1 MSKKL
6 CFDKNTFFIGII
18 IIIFILLILSYF
30 INIQYNNNNDAKIHN
45 LINKK
50 ILNIKDKIINNK
62 RNTNNNYNYTNDKVL
77 EEDVIANQLEE
88 DVIANQLEEDEK
100 KCEHIALENVYERIY
115 ERIVPKEQ
123 ELIQTHIELVK
134 KKALSDINEYEYE
147 VPEQKT
153 LEQELIQNHI
163 ELVNKKGLSDI
174 KEYEYKVPEHNTLE
188 QHVVHE
194 QDININ
200 TKVNFKNNINDRMND
215 RESHEI
221 IKYKINDEVQQR
233 DLNVLLNPIYPPLA
247 RVERPIFDNLIRM
260 NFGQA
265 TRGSEDTFRLMAYLI
280 NTNKNDVDMGNN
292 IWKLFGRQTYKGS
305 NIGEF
310 YVSPVN
316 DHTSD
321 MKIYLKNEM
330 MPKDKIRDIYALPT
344 EVYLESPFFSKNA
357 YTINELPKSD
367 FNSNYL

>member
-6 CFDKNTFFIGII
+6 CFDKNTFIIGIVMM
-18 IIIFILLILSYF
+18 IFILLISSYF
-30 INIQYNNNNDAKIHN
+30 INLKYNNNDAKLHN

-62 RNTNNNYNYTNDKVL
+62 TNINIEKNTNNNYYDDNSSDKVL
-77 EEDVIANQLEE
+77 KEDIININSEECV
-88 DVIANQLEEDEK
+88 
-100 KCEHIALENVYERIY
+100 
-115 ERIVPKEQ
+115 VPEQ
-123 ELIQTHIELVK
+123 ELINNHIELVK
-134 KKALSDINEYEYE
+134 NKALSDLEEIK
-147 VPEQKT
+147 QKS
-153 LEQELIQNHI
+153 LEHELKQELKQ
-163 ELVNKKGLSDI
+163 ELKHEL
-174 KEYEYKVPEHNTLE
+174 
-188 QHVVHE
+188 E
-194 QDININ
+194 QDIDIN
-200 TKVNFKNNINDRMND
+200 NKFNFKNNINNRINERD
-215 RESHEI
+215 EI

-247 RVERPIFDNLIRM
+247 RVERPMFDNLIRM
-260 NFGQA
+260 NFGQT
-265 TRGSEDTFRLMAYLI
+265 TRGSEDTFRLMGYLV

-344 EVYLESPFFSKNA
+344 EVYLDSPFFSKNA